1 MSILKVV
8 NALKASIVI
17 KKQHAICINAL
28 DTRMLQ
34 AVESRFPGF
43 NAAIESIN
51 TDIVDLQ
58 SSVDSLKKIE
68 LSINKANKK
77 RKHASTD
84 STNSMDST
92 TGSDL
97 AKIQQELDKVRN
109 ENVLLKMKLQQSQ
122 QSLQT
127 VSQKETDAQR
137 VLSELQQV
145 NDVLRA
151 RCFELKPSSIMDID
165 NLFTSM
171 TIHLLAM
178 GKCTNTEIHWENR
191 EIITLIRALQI
202 PLIDNRFIQYHCLP
216 CKFLRC
222 CLSHNHSYLILTFLF
237 FRSFHRCNQ
246 KHEIEYKK
254 RRT

>member
-17 KKQHAICINAL
+17 KKQHAICTNAL

-58 SSVDSLKKIE
+58 SNVDSLNEIE
-68 LSINKANKK
+68 SSINKANKK
-77 RKHASTD
+77 RKHVL
-84 STNSMDST
+84 TNSIHST
-92 TGSDL
+92 TNSDL

-122 QSLQT
+122 QQLQ
-127 VSQKETDAQR
+127 QAQR
-137 VLSELQQV
+137 TETESQQVLSELQQV
-145 NDVLRA
+145 NDELRA
-151 RCFELKPSSIMDID
+151 KCYELEPSRSIMDMD
-165 NLFTSM
+165 NTFTSM
-171 TIHLLAM
+171 TIRLLAM
-178 GKCTNTEIHWENR
+178 GKCMNTELHWENL

-202 PLIDNRFIQYHCLP
+202 PFVDVRFIQHHCLP
-216 CKFLRC
+216 SKFLEC
-222 CLSHNHSYLILTFLF
+222 CPSSDYSYLILTFLF
-237 FRSFHRCNQ
+237 FRSYYRCNQ
-246 KHEIEYKK
+246 GNEL
-254 RRT
+254 